1 MFYCTLSRCEFS
13 RTDKQKAVAFP
24 VPTTVKYGQSIEN
37 EYFRERGSN
46 SVTLRF
52 CAARCFQSQ
61 SLSDH
66 VFSAASSIVR
76 HFLAGVYKMVG
87 ISPTKTAMEFI
98 AIFFAFALLNTCSCA
113 SPGFVLENYSQ
124 LAQKFGFPSLPP
136 LPIKFNFSDIS
147 KECQDTVANLLQLPV
162 AYSCE
167 YIKSRFVL
175 YAHVCD
181 NVVTRE

>member
-1 MFYCTLSRCEFS
+1 MFYCKLSRCEFS

-46 SVTLRF
+46 SDTFLCCTLF
-52 CAARCFQSQ
+52 PVPV
-61 SLSDH
+61 SLRSCI
-66 VFSAASSIVR
+66 SAASSIVR

-147 KECQDTVANLLQLPV
+147 KECQDTVENLLQLPV

-175 YAHVCD
+175 YTHVCD